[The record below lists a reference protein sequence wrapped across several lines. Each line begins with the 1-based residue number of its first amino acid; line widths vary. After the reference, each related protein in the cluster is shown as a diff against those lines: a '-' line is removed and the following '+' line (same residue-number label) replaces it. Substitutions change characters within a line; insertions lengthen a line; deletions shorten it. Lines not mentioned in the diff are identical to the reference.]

1 MNKMEGLDIKKLK
14 ELQLVFGR
22 KIEVAAKM
30 DELPS
35 NLATKRELLHRI
47 QKNWSQNNERY
58 SQIQKE
64 LSTARV
70 ELQEAEQ
77 MRERSEMRMGEIST
91 QREYETLEKEIR
103 AISDREI
110 KVKDFIAQLEHEL
123 EQHKERVE
131 REKELIKVQE
141 EELKTEEQRVKKD
154 TQHYQEMQE
163 KLGRDE
169 SKIVSFFDEEFL
181 YKFQRIIKSLEGE
194 GVVPLVN
201 NVCSGCHMI
210 LPQSFANAVRQ
221 NQEILFCPYCSKVLY
236 YVADENASNSSDSY
250 ADIIESFD
258 DEMVQEMDISVGF
271 DEMPLDM
278 GSSDE
283 EVETV
288 AAEDEIIEGDEENT
302 ETEGVNEN
310 NANSSESHE
319 EDGESY
325 EGHAFSYD
333 NTPVET
339 IEYDAED
346 NSITDDINVISG
358 DD

>member
-1 MNKMEGLDIKKLK
+1 MVGLDIKKLK
-14 ELQLVFGR
+14 ELQLVFTR
-22 KIEVAAKM
+22 KIEIDTKM
-30 DELPS
+30 DELPN

-58 SQIQKE
+58 SQIEKE
-64 LSTARV
+64 LTTARN
-70 ELQEAEQ
+70 ELHEAEQ

-103 AISDREI
+103 AISEREI

-141 EELKTEEQRVKKD
+141 EELKNEEQQVKKD
-154 TQHYQEMQE
+154 TQHYQEMLE
-163 KLGRDE
+163 KLSRDE
-169 SKIVSFFDEEFL
+169 RKITSFFDEEFL

-210 LPQSFANAVRQ
+210 LPQSFANIVRQ

-236 YVADENASNSSDSY
+236 YVEDENAANSSDSY

-258 DEMVQEMDISVGF
+258 EEMMQEMDINVDF
-271 DEMPLDM
+271 DETPLDM

-283 EVETV
+283 EEDTV
-288 AAEDEIIEGDEENT
+288 TAEDEIIDNDEEGS
-302 ETEGVNEN
+302 ETEEARES
-310 NANSSESHE
+310 NADSSGSHE

-325 EGHAFSYD
+325 EEQAFSD
-333 NTPVET
+333 GNTPVET
-339 IEYDAED
+339 LEYDAEG
-346 NSITDDINVISG
+346 NSITEDINIISEG
-358 DD
+358 END